1 MCSNKTLDYYCLYH
15 NLDMIDGEAAVG
27 ADTELLS
34 IGAICS
40 ETGLSPDVVRVWER
54 RYGFPMPVRLPSG
67 HRRYRSSDLNRLR
80 LIAEAVAEGHR
91 PALAV
96 KADEASLRKLLVRGQ
111 SSTWAPILDPL
122 IQAVMEMDSSKI
134 RALLQQSFAQYP
146 LKDFLGHVVDP
157 LLEWIGF
164 AWAEGSLGIHQ
175 EHLVTEILE
184 DFLRQMRLVL
194 PAQPCRGAVLLTTLP
209 GERHRLGLLMAA
221 LLYAA
226 KGVRVELLGVDL
238 PVASIANAAR
248 ALRVDRVAVSLSI
261 QSSGEPTRRLL
272 MDLLER
278 LPPKCRLLIGG
289 QGAARTRK
297 VEGVERMTGMGDI

>member
-1 MCSNKTLDYYCLYH
+1 MGTG
-15 NLDMIDGEAAVG
+15 I
-27 ADTELLS
+27 ELLS
-34 IGAICS
+34 IGDICS

-67 HRRYRSSDLNRLR
+67 HRRYCTSDLNRLR
-80 LIAEAVAEGHR
+80 LIAEAVADGHR

-96 KADEASLRKLLVRGQ
+96 KADEASLRNLLVRGQ
-111 SSTWAPILDPL
+111 SKTWAPIIDPL
-122 IQAVMEMDSSKI
+122 IKAVVDMDSAQI
-134 RALLQQSFAQYP
+134 RILLQKSFSQYP
-146 LKDFLGHVVDP
+146 LKDFLRHVVDP
-157 LLEWIGF
+157 LLEWVGF

-184 DFLRQMRLVL
+184 DFLRQMRLAL
-194 PAQPCRGAVLLTTLP
+194 PMQPGKGSVLLATLP

-221 LLYAA
+221 LIYAA
-226 KGVRVELLGVDL
+226 KGMKVELLGIDL

-278 LPPKCRLLIGG
+278 LPLNCRLLIGG

-297 VEGVERMTGMGDI
+297 VEGVERMTGIGDI

>member
-1 MCSNKTLDYYCLYH
+1 MLAT
-15 NLDMIDGEAAVG
+15 
-27 ADTELLS
+27 DTELLS
-34 IGAICS
+34 IGDICS

-54 RYGFPMPVRLPSG
+54 RYGFPVPVRLPSG
-67 HRRYRSSDLNRLR
+67 HRRYRISDLNRLR
-80 LIAEAVAEGHR
+80 LIAEAVADGHR

-111 SSTWAPILDPL
+111 SNAWAPVLDPL
-122 IQAVMEMDSSKI
+122 IKAVMEMDSAQI
-134 RALLQQSFAQYP
+134 RTLLQDSFSRHP

-157 LLEWIGF
+157 LLEWVGF

-184 DFLRQMRLVL
+184 DFLRQMRLAL
-194 PAQPCRGAVLLTTLP
+194 PVQPSKGSVLLATLP

-226 KGVRVELLGVDL
+226 KGVRVELLGIDL

-248 ALRVDRVAVSLSI
+248 TLRVDRVAVSLSI

-272 MDLLER
+272 MDLQER
-278 LPPKCRLLIGG
+278 LPPQCRLLIGG

-297 VEGVERMTGMGDI
+297 VEGVERMAGIGEI

>member
-1 MCSNKTLDYYCLYH
+1 MGTDS
-15 NLDMIDGEAAVG
+15 G
-27 ADTELLS
+27 LLS
-34 IGAICS
+34 IGDICS

-54 RYGFPMPVRLPSG
+54 RYGFPRPVRLPSG
-67 HRRYRSSDLNRLR
+67 HRRYRPSDLNRLR
-80 LIAEAVAEGHR
+80 LIAEAVADGHR

-111 SSTWAPILDPL
+111 SPTWAPIVDPL
-122 IQAVMEMDSSKI
+122 IKAVLEMESAQI
-134 RALLQQSFAQYP
+134 RALLQNAFTHYA

-184 DFLRQMRLVL
+184 DFLREVRLAL
-194 PAQPCRGAVLLTTLP
+194 PAKPGRGSVLLTTLP

-238 PVASIANAAR
+238 PVASIANAALT
-248 ALRVDRVAVSLSI
+248 LRVDTVAVSLSI

-272 MDLLER
+272 LDLLER
-278 LPPKCRLLIGG
+278 LPPRCRLLIGG

-297 VEGVERMTGMGDI
+297 MEGVERMAGISEI